1 MHATNTSN
9 LPVEALEGEY
19 PLILE
24 RYELVDG
31 SAGVGKH
38 RGGMGL
44 RRVYRATEDC
54 MVHVDVSR
62 NKSRSWGLQ
71 GGGEGGHG
79 SYVTSPDCAPFERGY
94 GTLRAGEWL
103 EVITPGGGG
112 YGTPEECSQA
122 PLAPRKTPTAPSPA
136 SGSMVWSSSSTST
149 STGRAP
155 R

>member
-1 MHATNTSN
+1 
-9 LPVEALEGEY
+9 
-19 PLILE
+19 
-24 RYELVDG
+24 
-31 SAGVGKH
+31 
-38 RGGMGL
+38 MGL

-122 PLAPRKTPTAPSPA
+122 PLAAE
-136 SGSMVWSSSSTST
+136 
-149 STGRAP
+149 
-155 R
+155 